1 MSGGMDKTYFIQ
13 KAAMLIYANNSIMDR
28 SGAWEKAKSLY
39 EEGVSK

>member
-1 MSGGMDKTYFIQ
+1 MDKTYFIQ

-28 SGAWEKAKSLY
+28 SRAWEKARSLY